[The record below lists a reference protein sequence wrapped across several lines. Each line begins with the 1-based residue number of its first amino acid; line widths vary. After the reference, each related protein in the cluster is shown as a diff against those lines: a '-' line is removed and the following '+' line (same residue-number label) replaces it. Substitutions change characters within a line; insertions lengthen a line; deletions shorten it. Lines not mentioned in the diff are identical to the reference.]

1 MMFMKNLTHC
11 NGVITS
17 DLMVSLKS
25 ILLFG
30 LISALLKTN
39 ILINILVK
47 PMKFDLS
54 NFMLKLCGFSFFY
67 ALLIFLRVKKVSL
80 IVNEKDKNNLLK
92 IYIVRIV
99 AGNNTPQAYG
109 QFRLI
114 TAQTEGLLLSGMY
127 K

>member
-1 MMFMKNLTHC
+1 
-11 NGVITS
+11 
-17 DLMVSLKS
+17 
-25 ILLFG
+25 
-30 LISALLKTN
+30 
-39 ILINILVK
+39 
-47 PMKFDLS
+47 MKFDLS